1 MPTSD
6 CLTALEESGEK
17 SLAYKIP
24 VDYYILFGI
33 CILFI
38 IAAFIFDSPA
48 KIIDGYI
55 IIHTSRSVLITD
67 YIELAG
73 IGAAL
78 INSAILV
85 IFNLFIL
92 IINKRDPNGKII
104 AALFLTIGFSL
115 FGKNMLN
122 TIPIMAGVWLYGRVS
137 GKKFSEMVVFA
148 MVSTTIAPIVSEVAF
163 LNESFSF
170 PMFFAAYGIGIFVGF
185 IFPVIADYVQG
196 MHNYYCLYNGGI
208 AGGFIATM
216 FAGFLKSVGVDIIPM
231 NLWDTEHT
239 TKLAII
245 AYVIAAALIL
255 YGLITERFKTAVKKY
270 IELLKEHDPYDN
282 DYLVKYHNT
291 CYINIGIMCI
301 VSTTVMLLL
310 GKAINGPVLGGIFT
324 VSGFAACG
332 KHLRNAIPI
341 IIGSIIAVYLNH
353 LKFDESV
360 NTLAILFS
368 TGMAPIAGKYG
379 WHWGIITGFLHV
391 SVAVF
396 IGDINGGLNLY
407 NNGFAGSF
415 ISVLILPIII
425 VFKTLYTKLKTKII
439 KNNIY
444 KGKI

>member
-1 MPTSD
+1 LPRET
-6 CLTALEESGEK
+6 EK
-17 SLAYKIP
+17 YKIP
-24 VDYYILFGI
+24 VDYYIMFSI

-38 IAAFIFDSPA
+38 IVAFCLDTPSDIFN
-48 KIIDGYI
+48 GYI
-55 IIHTSRSVLITD
+55 KIHLSRSVLITD
-67 YIELAG
+67 YIALAG

-78 INSAILV
+78 INSAVLALFNLVILV
-85 IFNLFIL
+85 IT
-92 IINKRDPNGKII
+92 KHDPNGKVV

-122 TIPIMAGVWLYGRVS
+122 TLPIMAGVWLYGKLL
-137 GKKFSEMVVFA
+137 GKKFSEIVVTA
-148 MVSTTIAPIVSEVAF
+148 MISTTIAPIVSEIAF
-163 LNESFSF
+163 LYDSFSVIKLITAYIIGV
-170 PMFFAAYGIGIFVGF
+170 FAGF

-216 FAGFLKSVGVDIIPM
+216 FAGFLRGIGIEIIPAEY
-231 NLWDTEHT
+231 WDNTRTAE
-239 TKLAII
+239 LAVLTYSI
-245 AYVIAAALIL
+245 ALALIL
-255 YGLITERFKTAVKKY
+255 FGVIAEKNKNAFKKY
-270 IELLKEHDPYDN
+270 IELLKEHDPYDC
-282 DYLVKYHNT
+282 DYLKKYHNT

-301 VSTTVMLLL
+301 ISTSLMLIL
-310 GKAINGPVLGGIFT
+310 GKPINGPVLGGIFT

-341 IIGSIIAVYLNH
+341 IIGSVIAVYLNH
-353 LKFDESV
+353 LDFNASV

-396 IGDINGGLNLY
+396 IGGVNGGLNLY

-425 VFKTLYTKLKTKII
+425 VFKGLSGKLII
-439 KNNIY
+439 NFK
-444 KGKI
+444 KRDK